1 MNCSFKLQMLT
12 DTFILVEQVS
22 GFSSSVGNV
31 LVFEVKGTEF
41 ESCYRHKYRDISGTS
56 SA

>member
-31 LVFEVKGTEF
+31 SVFEVKGTEF